1 MGPKYFQGP
10 FFLLN
15 IQGYEDIYGIYN
27 RNDVMEAQRETD
39 TKLSFQL
46 SNFYSTDVQAQLL
59 LDKCII
65 KGRCDTE
72 KEVEISVTFRFTREF
87 LKYMGTYFRFSITML
102 AARTINVSYYIE
114 YDFF

>member
-15 IQGYEDIYGIYN
+15 IQRYEDIYGIYN

-65 KGRCDTE
+65 KGRCDQE

-102 AARTINVSYYIE
+102 AARTINVSY
-114 YDFF
+114 

>member
-15 IQGYEDIYGIYN
+15 IQRYEDIYDIYN

-102 AARTINVSYYIE
+102 AARTINVSY
-114 YDFF
+114 